1 MHIAKE
7 KVWPNYRKHH
17 YPWHCR
23 QTEQEDCLFKK
34 QVFAAFDNF
43 SGQTKLNTIPAE
55 KKKHKS
61 KYKNPQFLLCRC
73 SAAHHKKYRCVDHT
87 AWSSESSNWPINYPP
102 RFRKRLLLQFLPF
115 SGDNDDQLTSDS
127 DDNAFWFWMRKVL
140 FTIYKPVAATALEK
154 DSHKTNIKHILTFRH
169 TSSPLHKF
177 DILL

>member
-17 YPWHCR
+17 YPWHCC

-127 DDNAFWFWMRKVL
+127 DDNAFWFWMRKCL
-140 FTIYKPVAATALEK
+140 IYNLHTRCRNSIGKGFTQDKYKAHFDFQAHFK
-154 DSHKTNIKHILTFRH
+154 S
-169 TSSPLHKF
+169 TS
-177 DILL
+177 